1 MKQFLKDIWK
11 YIIPLIIGVI
21 LGILINLPSCQKQP
35 ETIIEYKE
43 VHDTVTIDS
52 IRIQWKTKP
61 VNVYLVD
68 TFYVKESGD
77 TVKLDSLPI
86 TEYQYKD
93 TVKTDTTSTE
103 MAIYYSGFNAS
114 LDSIWLKHNYFK
126 KQTTVFKER
135 KKIGLTWAIGPS
147 IGYSI
152 VINPANGTIN
162 HGISGGVTL
171 TVGIGGIIK

>member
-11 YIIPLIIGVI
+11 YIISLVIGII

-61 VNVYLVD
+61 VNVYLID

-77 TVKLDSLPI
+77 TIKLDSLPV

-93 TVKTDTTSTE
+93 TIKTDTTSTE
-103 MAIYYSGFNAS
+103 MVIYYSGFNAS
-114 LDSIWLKHNYFK
+114 LDSIWLKHNYFEKETTIVKEPK
-126 KQTTVFKER
+126 KV
-135 KKIGLTWAIGPS
+135 GLVWAIGVGVGFGGHIDIPAKQ
-147 IGYSI
+147 IGWG
-152 VINPANGTIN
+152 PQF
-162 HGISGGVTL
+162 GIHVG
-171 TVGIGGIIK
+171 VGIGGKIR

>member
-11 YIIPLIIGVI
+11 YIIPLVIGII

-43 VHDTVTIDS
+43 VHDTVIIDS

-61 VNVYLVD
+61 VNVYLID

-77 TVKLDSLPI
+77 TIKLDSLPV

-93 TVKTDTTSTE
+93 TIKTDTTSTE
-103 MAIYYSGFNAS
+103 MVIYYSGFNAS
-114 LDSIWLKHNYFK
+114 LDSIWLKHNYFE
-126 KQTTVFKER
+126 KQTTIIKE
-135 KKIGLTWAIGPS
+135 KKIGLVWYIGIDAGFGGHIDIPAKQ
-147 IGYSI
+147 IGWG
-152 VINPANGTIN
+152 PQF
-162 HGISGGVTL
+162 GIHVG
-171 TVGIGGIIK
+171 VGIGGKIR